1 MEASWKNHDEVVAL
15 LLSRPGI
22 EVNARDE
29 KNYTALHWACYN
41 GSLACLSRL
50 LAVPEVQ
57 LNERNS
63 WGNTPI
69 MVAISW
75 GKTEAVR
82 LMAAVAGVD
91 LDGAPTRMGHR
102 PGWDTEGKRSALGAV
117 PAIVQVLEEARQK
130 RRLVSKQK
138 AKVCKVLL
146 DGLHDP
152 ESSLNKLRE
161 PNDVRRPVMEMI
173 WDQVT
178 EDWQIFDD
186 GGSSYS
192 ASCSLL

>member
-1 MEASWKNHDEVVAL
+1 M
-15 LLSRPGI
+15 
-22 EVNARDE
+22 NARDE
-29 KNYTALHWACYN
+29 KNYSALHWASYN

-91 LDGAPTRMGHR
+91 LDVK
-102 PGWDTEGKRSALGAV
+102 DTEGNR
-117 PAIVQVLEEARQK
+117 
-130 RRLVSKQK
+130 
-138 AKVCKVLL
+138 
-146 DGLHDP
+146 
-152 ESSLNKLRE
+152 
-161 PNDVRRPVMEMI
+161 
-173 WDQVT
+173 
-178 EDWQIFDD
+178 
-186 GGSSYS
+186 
-192 ASCSLL
+192 

>member
-1 MEASWKNHDEVVAL
+1 MSNGTLNGSQILFALKQSSSIIMPDQENLWEKCSAGKSKEVREALQAGADPNSTSGPKNSTCLMEASWKNHDEVVAL

-50 LAVPEVQ
+50 LAVPEVM

-102 PGWDTEGKRSALGAV
+102 PGWDTEGKR
-117 PAIVQVLEEARQK
+117 
-130 RRLVSKQK
+130 
-138 AKVCKVLL
+138 
-146 DGLHDP
+146 
-152 ESSLNKLRE
+152 
-161 PNDVRRPVMEMI
+161 
-173 WDQVT
+173 
-178 EDWQIFDD
+178 
-186 GGSSYS
+186 
-192 ASCSLL
+192 